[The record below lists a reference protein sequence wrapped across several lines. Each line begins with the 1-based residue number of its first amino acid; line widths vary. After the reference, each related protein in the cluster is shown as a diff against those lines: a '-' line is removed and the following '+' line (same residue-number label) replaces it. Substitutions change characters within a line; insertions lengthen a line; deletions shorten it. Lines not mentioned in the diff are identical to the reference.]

1 VMRTV
6 TSFSE
11 QVAAIIQDIIA
22 RQKEIKEEFIKAWLA
37 EAIPADKLTAEN
49 IIQSVELVE
58 TWSNDRLSVRWHFR
72 LKEKQ

>member
-1 VMRTV
+1 MRTV